1 MANKLILAFVIKITP
16 EASGGRNCSS
26 VLAQDVPILAK
37 VAEVDLGIEEPLPW
51 WEISICS
58 FAGGL
63 QTMLHEKKLIFICSI
78 CQGFLK
84 TKMFHIIY
92 S

>member
-1 MANKLILAFVIKITP
+1 MANKFILAFVIKITP
-16 EASGGRNCSS
+16 GASGGHNCSS
-26 VLAQDVPILAK
+26 VLAQDVPIFAKIAK
-37 VAEVDLGIEEPLPW
+37 VDLDIEEPLLS

-58 FAGGL
+58 FAGEPK
-63 QTMLHEKKLIFICSI
+63 TMLHERQLIVSCSI

-84 TKMFHIIY
+84 AKKLHIIY

>member
-1 MANKLILAFVIKITP
+1 MTNKFILAFVIKITAG
-16 EASGGRNCSS
+16 ASGGHSCSS
-26 VLAQDVPILAK
+26 VLAQDVPIFAK
-37 VAEVDLGIEEPLPW
+37 VAKVDLDIEEPLPS

-63 QTMLHEKKLIFICSI
+63 KTMMHERQIIVSCSI

-84 TKMFHIIY
+84 AKMLHIIY